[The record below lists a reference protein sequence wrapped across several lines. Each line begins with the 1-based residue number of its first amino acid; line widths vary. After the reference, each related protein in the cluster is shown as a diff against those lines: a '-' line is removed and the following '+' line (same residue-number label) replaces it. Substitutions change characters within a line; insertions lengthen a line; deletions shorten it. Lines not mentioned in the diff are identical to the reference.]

1 MVDYRLRKAEEAEA
15 ELEAAEELRA
25 LRLAMGGTMSLNV
38 ALEFASCGYAVLPV
52 GPDKRPW
59 IAHGV
64 HSASTDPHTIL
75 RWSWT
80 GAACAVATG
89 ERMEVLD
96 VDVRGAGGALPLGAQ
111 GILLHV
117 REG

>member
-52 GPDKRPW
+52 SALTNVLGLRT
-59 IAHGV
+59 
-64 HSASTDPHTIL
+64 ASTPLPPSLTQSSD
-75 RWSWT
+75 
-80 GAACAVATG
+80 G
-89 ERMEVLD
+89 
-96 VDVRGAGGALPLGAQ
+96 RGPALLA
-111 GILLHV
+111 L
-117 REG
+117 